1 MPIAMLQLLFF
12 WSGDGWLLSLS
23 PLNASRVWFS
33 YPFPFLPCKLA
44 YLDQIVS
51 SIFDSCFSCLF
62 FIQVLKCFLY
72 PVRFLLFACIKAFAV
87 HSLKIFN
94 PLVDCSCHCYILLFN
109 SASERL
115 GTFLGCITPLCGVL
129 CIHALYVVYSTKSI
143 FSGS

>member
-1 MPIAMLQLLFF
+1 MPIAMLQLLLF

-51 SIFDSCFSCLF
+51 SIFDSRFSCLF

-87 HSLKIFN
+87 HSLKVFN
-94 PLVDCSCHCYILLFN
+94 PLVDCSCHCYISFLPVSPIAQRFDYLLKF
-109 SASERL
+109 
-115 GTFLGCITPLCGVL
+115 TFENR
-129 CIHALYVVYSTKSI
+129 SI
-143 FSGS
+143 CF